1 MKQHKSEIEIINQV
15 LEILR
20 KSDRV
25 SDRYKAKIKLLEER
39 KERAIQNVYRMGV
52 IGVTSS
58 GKSTLI
64 NSLLN
69 EDLLPS
75 AVIPSSNQLVSCRKG
90 DTRQGIVHFTNKKEP
105 QILTSKNLTP
115 QIIKKY
121 GEEQSNPRNREK
133 VKQIEITSPNFPFD
147 KKLVL
152 VDSPGLDAYGFEG
165 HEQLTL
171 NTMLPSID
179 FCLFITTCKTNSDSK
194 TKAVLD
200 TIAHYDKPVIII
212 QNMIDSIKPSLNIDG
227 TVRKTENEVAEE
239 HMDRVQKVVNA
250 SKIKS
255 KVTILQYSAIWAR
268 EAQQSRK
275 AYLLEKSGYN
285 KLVSTIQDTFTQLC
299 PLAENKRLAFLKQDL
314 EKIIVEAERD
324 SSGLKFPLGK
334 FEYEGLD
341 DAINEKNH
349 QCFDK
354 IIASLNSLKKAEQVI
369 SAKKTISESDIQAAK
384 RECEQCTKNICQI
397 QMDMYSAIKKLC
409 DKLNVPATQL
419 FDEQSHFPVM
429 SAPSLKRKTI
439 EEKEYRKKNG
449 VINWG
454 KRILGGLLGTNWGWE
469 TVTTTKTVIDIEKS
483 KGAIKEYFNKTYKS
497 YKIIIDNWSKKVDK
511 AIFRIEE
518 EIKKHRADFNAR
530 AEKALEA
537 SEYKDIADKLKE
549 IVRDIK
555 LSNADSFVSPNS
567 KCQTERLVTKE
578 IPKLAYDLSKLA
590 NVINDR
596 IHRLVFE
603 SAVPQNGNP
612 ENIIIGWDY
621 YCLQNFL
628 KRSLGKNTDGLRKDA
643 TGVQKENFII
653 GKQKYSVFHN
663 PSNAES
669 ISSSSTFYAN
679 VFILISALQN
689 GQALNQL
696 AKCYKNKLI
705 HKSDHLY
712 IVVQDFQEI
721 INAQVIHEALTS
733 LKSIQTELGLHAQP
747 TIMILHE
754 NPIYNL
760 AALETQYR
768 KRQCMKIVQNDEMA
782 ILNSLQKSSL
792 GCLCVSPTESNNVM
806 SIIKSFK

>member
-179 FCLFITTCKTNSDSK
+179 FCLFITTCKTNSDCK

-227 TVRKTENEVAEE
+227 TVRKTENEVAKE

-268 EAQQSRK
+268 EAQQTNNRN
-275 AYLLEKSGYN
+275 LLEKSGYN

-369 SAKKTISESDIQAAK
+369 SAKKTISESDIQSAK

-429 SAPSLKRKTI
+429 SAPSLKTT
-439 EEKEYRKKNG
+439 EKVEKKQRKKDG
-449 VINWG
+449 WINRG
-454 KRILGGLLGTNWGWE
+454 LRFLLGWAGCGYE
-469 TVTTTKTVIDIEKS
+469 TFYITTTEIDVKAS
-483 KGAIKEYFNKTYKS
+483 KEGIVEYFNKAYSTYS
-497 YKIIIDNWSKKVDK
+497 IIIKSWSKKVEN
-511 AIFRIEE
+511 AVSRIEE
-518 EIKKHRADFNAR
+518 EIKKHRAEFKAR

-578 IPKLAYDLSKLA
+578 IPKFAYDLSKLA

-733 LKSIQTELGLHAQP
+733 LKSIQTELGLQAQP

>member
-1 MKQHKSEIEIINQV
+1 MEEHKSEIEIINRV
-15 LEILR
+15 LWLLT
-20 KSDRV
+20 KSKGV
-25 SDRYKAKIKLLEER
+25 ADRYDAKIQLLAER
-39 KERAIQNVYRMGV
+39 KVRAMENVYRMGV

-75 AVIPSSNQLVSCRKG
+75 AVIPSSSQLVSCRKG
-90 DTRQGIVHFTNKKEP
+90 DTRQGIVHFINKEP
-105 QILTSKNLTP
+105 QILTSKKLTP

-121 GEEQSNPRNREK
+121 GEELSNPRNREK
-133 VKQIEITSPNFPFD
+133 VKQIEIFTPNFPFD

-733 LKSIQTELGLHAQP
+733 LKSIQTELGLQAQP

>member
-1 MKQHKSEIEIINQV
+1 MEEHKSEIEIINRV
-15 LEILR
+15 LWLLT
-20 KSDRV
+20 KSKGV
-25 SDRYKAKIKLLEER
+25 ADRYDAKIQLLAER
-39 KERAIQNVYRMGV
+39 KVRAMENVYRMGV

-75 AVIPSSNQLVSCRKG
+75 AVIPSSSQLVSCRKG
-90 DTRQGIVHFTNKKEP
+90 DTRQGIVHFINKEP
-105 QILTSKNLTP
+105 QILTSKKMTP

-133 VKQIEITSPNFPFD
+133 VKQIEIFTPNFPFD

-212 QNMIDSIKPSLNIDG
+212 QNMIDSIKPSLNKDG

-299 PLAENKRLAFLKQDL
+299 PLAENKRLTFLKQDL

-354 IIASLNSLKKAEQVI
+354 IIASLNFLKKAEQVI

-419 FDEQSHFPVM
+419 FDEQSHFPDM

-454 KRILGGLLGTNWGWE
+454 KRILGGLLGTDWGWE

-497 YKIIIDNWSKKVDK
+497 YKIIIDSWSKKVEN
-511 AIFRIEE
+511 AVSRIEE
-518 EIKKHRADFNAR
+518 EIKKHRAEFNAR

-555 LSNADSFVSPNS
+555 PSNADSFVSPNS

-721 INAQVIHEALTS
+721 INAQVIHEVLTS
-733 LKSIQTELGLHAQP
+733 LKSIQTELGLQAQP

>member
-1 MKQHKSEIEIINQV
+1 MEEHKSEIEIINRV
-15 LEILR
+15 LWLLT
-20 KSDRV
+20 KSKGV
-25 SDRYKAKIKLLEER
+25 ADRYDAKIQLLAER
-39 KERAIQNVYRMGV
+39 KVRAMENLYRMGV
-52 IGVTSS
+52 IGETSS

-75 AVIPSSNQLVSCRKG
+75 AVIPSSSQLVSCRKG
-90 DTRQGIVHFTNKKEP
+90 DTRQGIVHFINKEP
-105 QILTSKNLTP
+105 QILTSKKLTP

-121 GEEQSNPRNREK
+121 GEELSNPRNREK
-133 VKQIEITSPNFPFD
+133 VKQIEIFTPNFPFD

-152 VDSPGLDAYGFEG
+152 VDSPGLHAYGFEG

-429 SAPSLKRKTI
+429 SAPSLKTT
-439 EEKEYRKKNG
+439 EKVEKKQRKKDG
-449 VINWG
+449 WINRG
-454 KRILGGLLGTNWGWE
+454 LRFLLGWAGCGYE
-469 TVTTTKTVIDIEKS
+469 TFYITTTEIDVKAS
-483 KGAIKEYFNKTYKS
+483 KEGIVEYFNKAYSTYS
-497 YKIIIDNWSKKVDK
+497 IIIKSWSKKVEN
-511 AIFRIEE
+511 AVSRIEE
-518 EIKKHRADFNAR
+518 EIKKHRAEFKAR

-578 IPKLAYDLSKLA
+578 IPKFAYDLSKLA

-733 LKSIQTELGLHAQP
+733 LKSIQTELGLQAQP

>member
-1 MKQHKSEIEIINQV
+1 MEEHKSEIEIINRV
-15 LEILR
+15 LWLLT
-20 KSDRV
+20 KSKGV
-25 SDRYKAKIKLLEER
+25 ADRYDAKIQLLAER
-39 KERAIQNVYRMGV
+39 KVRAMENVYRMGV

-75 AVIPSSNQLVSCRKG
+75 AVIPSSSQLVSCRKG
-90 DTRQGIVHFTNKKEP
+90 DLRQGIVHFINKEP
-105 QILTSKNLTP
+105 QILPSKKLTP

-133 VKQIEITSPNFPFD
+133 VKQIEIFTPNFPFD

-194 TKAVLD
+194 TKVVLD

-268 EAQQSRK
+268 EAQQTNNRN
-275 AYLLEKSGYN
+275 LLEKSGYN
-285 KLVSTIQDTFTQLC
+285 KLVSTIQDTFAQLC
-299 PLAENKRLAFLKQDL
+299 PLAENKRLVFLKQEL
-314 EKIIVEAERD
+314 EKIIAEAERD

-334 FEYEGLD
+334 FEYEGVA
-341 DAINEKNH
+341 DAIDEKVSE
-349 QCFDK
+349 CMTK
-354 IIASLNSLKKAEQVI
+354 IEASLKTLNDAAQIVSR
-369 SAKKTISESDIQAAK
+369 KKTISESDIQFAK
-384 RECEQCTKNICQI
+384 SERDKCTTSIVKVEIE
-397 QMDMYSAIKKLC
+397 MYNVVKKIC
-409 DKLNVPATQL
+409 DKLNIPTTQL

-429 SAPSLKRKTI
+429 SIPSLKTKTSFRT
-439 EEKEYRKKNG
+439 ERRKKDGIGNMF
-449 VINWG
+449 
-454 KRILGGLLGTNWGWE
+454 KRVLGGLFGWGWE
-469 TVTTTKTVIDIEKS
+469 TVTITK
-483 KGAIKEYFNKTYKS
+483 KE
-497 YKIIIDNWSKKVDK
+497 IDNEASKENIVTYFKSTFNAYSRIIESWSKKVEN
-511 AIFRIEE
+511 AVSRIEE
-518 EIKKHRADFNAR
+518 EIKKHRAEFNAR

-537 SEYKDIADKLKE
+537 SEYRDIADKLKE

-555 LSNADSFVSPNS
+555 PSNADSFVSPNS

-733 LKSIQTELGLHAQP
+733 LKSIQTELGLQAQP

>member
-1 MKQHKSEIEIINQV
+1 MEEHKSEIEIINRV
-15 LEILR
+15 LWLLT
-20 KSDRV
+20 KSKGV
-25 SDRYKAKIKLLEER
+25 ADRYDAKIQLLAER
-39 KERAIQNVYRMGV
+39 KVRAMENVYRMGV

-75 AVIPSSNQLVSCRKG
+75 AVIPSSSQLVSCRKG
-90 DTRQGIVHFTNKKEP
+90 DTRQGIVHFINKEP
-105 QILTSKNLTP
+105 QILTSKKLTP

-133 VKQIEITSPNFPFD
+133 VKQIEIFTPNFPFD

-268 EAQQSRK
+268 EAQQTNNRN
-275 AYLLEKSGYN
+275 LLEKSGYN
-285 KLVSTIQDTFTQLC
+285 KLVSAIQDTFAQLC
-299 PLAENKRLAFLKQDL
+299 PLAENKRLVFLKQEL
-314 EKIIVEAERD
+314 EKIIAEAERD

-334 FEYEGLD
+334 FEYEGVA
-341 DAINEKNH
+341 DAIDEKVSE
-349 QCFDK
+349 CMTK
-354 IIASLNSLKKAEQVI
+354 IEASLKTLNDAAQIVSRKR
-369 SAKKTISESDIQAAK
+369 TISESDIQFAK
-384 RECEQCTKNICQI
+384 SERDKCTTSIVKVEIE
-397 QMDMYSAIKKLC
+397 MYNVVKKIC
-409 DKLNVPATQL
+409 DKLNIPTTQL

-429 SAPSLKRKTI
+429 SIPSLKTKTSYRT
-439 EEKEYRKKNG
+439 ERRKKDGIGNMF
-449 VINWG
+449 
-454 KRILGGLLGTNWGWE
+454 KRFLGGLFGWGWE
-469 TVTTTKTVIDIEKS
+469 TVTITK
-483 KGAIKEYFNKTYKS
+483 KE
-497 YKIIIDNWSKKVDK
+497 IDNEASKENIVTYFKSTFNAYSRIIESWSKKVEN
-511 AIFRIEE
+511 AVSRIEE
-518 EIKKHRADFNAR
+518 EIKKHRAEFNAR

-537 SEYKDIADKLKE
+537 SEYRDIADKLKE

-555 LSNADSFVSPNS
+555 PSNADSFVSPNS

-733 LKSIQTELGLHAQP
+733 LKSIQAELGLQAQP

>member
-1 MKQHKSEIEIINQV
+1 MHKSEVETIDQV
-15 LEILR
+15 LEILT
-20 KSDRV
+20 KSSRV
-25 SDRYKAKIKLLEER
+25 ADRYKAKIVLLNER
-39 KERAIQNVYRMGV
+39 KLRAVQNTYRMGV

-75 AVIPSSNQLVSCRKG
+75 AVIPSSSQLVSCRKG
-90 DTRQGIVHFTNKKEP
+90 DARQGIVHFTNKEP
-105 QILTSKNLTP
+105 QRITSRNLTP
-115 QIIKKY
+115 QIIRKY

-133 VKQIEITSPNFPFD
+133 VKQIEITSPSFPLD
-147 KKLVL
+147 KNLIL

-200 TIAHYDKPVIII
+200 TIAHYDRPVIVI
-212 QNMIDSIKPSLNIDG
+212 QNMIDSIRPSLNIDG
-227 TVRKTENEVAEE
+227 TVRKTEDKVAEE
-239 HMDRVQKVVNA
+239 HMERVRKIVNA

-255 KVTILQYSAIWAR
+255 KVAILQYSAIWAR
-268 EAQQSRK
+268 EAQRTGDNG
-275 AYLLEKSGYN
+275 LLDKSGYRR
-285 KLVSTIQDTFTQLC
+285 LVSIIQDTFTQLC

-314 EKIIVEAERD
+314 EKIIAEAERD
-324 SSGLKFPLGK
+324 CSELKFPLGK
-334 FEYEGLD
+334 FEYEGES
-341 DAINEKNH
+341 DAIKEKANE
-349 QCFDK
+349 CLDK
-354 IIASLNSLKKAEQVI
+354 IIASLNSLKVAEQVI
-369 SAKKTISESDIQAAK
+369 SAKRTISESDIQFAK
-384 RECEQCTKNICQI
+384 GEREQCTRDICQI

-409 DKLNVPATQL
+409 DKLNIPVTQL
-419 FDEQSHFPVM
+419 FDEQSYFPAM
-429 SAPSLKRKTI
+429 SVPSLKTKI
-439 EEKEYRKKNG
+439 KEKRDKLKKDGFVNRLKRF
-449 VINWG
+449 WG
-454 KRILGGLLGTNWGWE
+454 KRLGADWGYE
-469 TVTTTKTVIDIEKS
+469 IVITKTTEIDIKAS
-483 KGAIKEYFNKTYKS
+483 KEEIVKYFRKTYNAYS
-497 YKIIIDNWSKKVDK
+497 IIIGSWSKKVEK
-511 AIFRIEE
+511 AISRMEE
-518 EIKKHRADFNAR
+518 EIKKHRAEFNAR
-530 AEKALEA
+530 IEKALEA
-537 SEYKDIADKLKE
+537 REYKVIADKLNE
-549 IVRDIK
+549 VVDGIR
-555 LSNADSFVSPNS
+555 LSDAGTFVSPNFR
-567 KCQTERLVTKE
+567 CQPERLVTKE
-578 IPKLAYDLSKLA
+578 ISKLAYDLSKLA

-596 IHRLVFE
+596 IHRFVFE
-603 SAVPQNGNP
+603 SAVPQNGNS

-628 KRSLGKNTDGLRKDA
+628 KRSVGKNTDGLKKDV

-663 PSNAES
+663 PSNVES
-669 ISSSSTFYAN
+669 ISNCSTFYAN
-679 VFILISALQN
+679 VFILISVLQN
-689 GQALNQL
+689 GQAVNQL
-696 AKCYKNKLI
+696 AKCYKNRLI

-733 LKSIQTELGLHAQP
+733 LKSIQTELGLQAQP

-768 KRQCMKIVQNDEMA
+768 KRECVKIVQNDELA
-782 ILNSLQKSSL
+782 ILNSLQNSSL

>member
-268 EAQQSRK
+268 KAQQTNNK
-275 AYLLEKSGYN
+275 NLLEKSGFK
-285 KLVSTIQDTFTQLC
+285 KLVSTIQDTYAQLC
-299 PLAENKRLAFLKQDL
+299 PIAENKRLAFLKQEL
-314 EKIIVEAERD
+314 EKIIAEAERD

-369 SAKKTISESDIQAAK
+369 SAKKTISESDIQSAK

-429 SAPSLKRKTI
+429 SAPSLKTT
-439 EEKEYRKKNG
+439 EKVEKKQRKKDG
-449 VINWG
+449 WINRG
-454 KRILGGLLGTNWGWE
+454 LRFLLGWAGCGYE
-469 TVTTTKTVIDIEKS
+469 TVYITTTEIDVKAS
-483 KGAIKEYFNKTYKS
+483 KEGIVEYFNKAYSTYS
-497 YKIIIDNWSKKVDK
+497 IIIKSWSKKVEN
-511 AIFRIEE
+511 AVSRIEE
-518 EIKKHRADFNAR
+518 EIKKHRAEFKAR

-733 LKSIQTELGLHAQP
+733 LKSIQTELGLQAQP

>member
-1 MKQHKSEIEIINQV
+1 MKEHKSEIEIINQV
-15 LEILR
+15 LEILT

-25 SDRYKAKIKLLEER
+25 ADRYKAKIDLLKER
-39 KERAIQNVYRMGV
+39 KVRAMQNVYRMGV

-75 AVIPSSNQLVSCRKG
+75 AVIPSSSQLVSCRKG
-90 DTRQGIVHFTNKKEP
+90 DTRQGIVHFTNKEP
-105 QILTSKNLTP
+105 QVLASKNLTP

-147 KKLVL
+147 KKLIL
-152 VDSPGLDAYGFEG
+152 VDSPGLDAFGFEG

-194 TKAVLD
+194 TKTVLD

-268 EAQQSRK
+268 EAQQSRQ

-334 FEYEGLD
+334 FEYEGFD
-341 DAINEKNH
+341 DVINEKNH

-369 SAKKTISESDIQAAK
+369 SAKKTISESDIQFAK
-384 RECEQCTKNICQI
+384 SECEQCTKNICQI

-429 SAPSLKRKTI
+429 SELSLKTNTKVET
-439 EEKEYRKKNG
+439 KQRKKNG

-454 KRILGGLLGTNWGWE
+454 KRILGDIFGTDWGWE

-497 YKIIIDNWSKKVDK
+497 YKIIVDNWSKKVDK

-537 SEYKDIADKLKE
+537 SKYKDIADKLKE
-549 IVRDIK
+549 IVHDIK
-555 LSNADSFVSPNS
+555 LFDADSFVSSNS

-603 SAVPQNGNP
+603 NAVPQNGNP

-628 KRSLGKNTDGLRKDA
+628 KRSIGKNTVGLKKDT
-643 TGVQKENFII
+643 TGVQKDNFVI

-669 ISSSSTFYAN
+669 ISSNSTFYTN
-679 VFILISALQN
+679 VFILISALQY

-696 AKCYKNKLI
+696 DKCYKNKLI
-705 HKSDHLY
+705 HKSEHLY

-721 INAQVIHEALTS
+721 INAQVIHEVLTS
-733 LKSIQTELGLHAQP
+733 LKSVQTELDLKIQP

-760 AALETQYR
+760 AALETQHK
-768 KRQCMKIVQNDEMA
+768 KRQCMNIVQNDELA

-792 GCLCVSPTESNNVM
+792 GCLCASPAESKNVM